1 MSPDQSNRETARRKQ
16 SRPSRAV
23 GKAGQ
28 RAVEAVLEAA
38 GLVVQRVEQD
48 NDIGRDAFVDVV
60 EGGDVTGGVISLQV
74 KSGPSFAHKGNWL
87 LPGDPEDFT
96 LWREST
102 VPFFGVVH
110 DPASGALRWVD
121 LSTAARISDPYLS
134 PIVKGPFGRNA
145 VPVPDNNRL
154 DLAAEPFIHA
164 AAESVRRFRGL
175 PTAALL
181 SRDPEIVMIG
191 ITDVFAVGRHDPDA
205 FLLLG
210 ALFHRLPV
218 ETRRD
223 ALAAL
228 AMCTRHPDVYWT
240 RNNWIPETVKAEVRS
255 RTNWTPP
262 DIEAFLGMI
271 DEDGIGRGT
280 IGQDVFHVL
289 EMDRCLADRLFETAV
304 TRQRQDSV
312 RLWAAVILVYQA
324 QVDAPELV
332 ARLLRLAPDLAEQ
345 EMFAVLVDHLR
356 EWGSLDLF

>member
-1 MSPDQSNRETARRKQ
+1 MSAGQSEVTVPRRKQ

-23 GKAGQ
+23 GKAGL
-28 RAVEAVLEAA
+28 RAVESVLEAA

-60 EGGDVTGGVISLQV
+60 EGGEVTGGVISLQV
-74 KSGPSFAHKGNWL
+74 KSGSSFAHKGTWL
-87 LPGDPEDFT
+87 LPGDPADFT

-110 DPASGALRWVD
+110 DPVSGALRWVD
-121 LSTAARISDPYLS
+121 LSAAARISDPYLS
-134 PIVKGPFGRNA
+134 PIVKGPFGRDA

-154 DLAAEPFIHA
+154 DLAAEPFMRA

-175 PTAALL
+175 PTSALL

-191 ITDVFAVGRHDPDA
+191 ITDVFAIGRHDPEA
-205 FLLLG
+205 FVLLG

-228 AMCTRHPDVYWT
+228 AMCARHPDIFWT
-240 RNNWIPETVKAEVRS
+240 RNNWIPDAVKAAVRS
-255 RTNWTPP
+255 RTSWTPP
-262 DIEAFLGMI
+262 DVDAFLGMI
-271 DEDGIGRGT
+271 DEHGIGRGT
-280 IGQDVFHVL
+280 IGQNVFHVL
-289 EMDRCLADRLFETAV
+289 ELDRCLADRLFETAV
-304 TRQRQDSV
+304 SKHRPKSV
-312 RLWAAVILVYQA
+312 RLWAAIILVYQA
-324 QVDAPELV
+324 QEDAPELV
-332 ARLLRLAPDLAEQ
+332 ARLLRLAPDLTEQ
-345 EMFAVLVDHLR
+345 DLFVGLVDHVG